1 MNGITEPLPGL
12 LDDPQFQITDLPAL
26 TDIQIAPLRNPA
38 PTRHANV
45 PLPLEPLAGNI
56 LNNTRT
62 TNNATRP
69 EDNAEKRRA
78 PKITPN
84 DVLLAREAKKPHLAI
99 SELLEADDGPDIA
112 PTQLPS

>member
-1 MNGITEPLPGL
+1 MNGISEPLPGL

-26 TDIQIAPLRNPA
+26 TDFQIAPLRNPA

-45 PLPLEPLAGNI
+45 PLPLEPVAGNI
-56 LNNTRT
+56 LNNSRSTK
-62 TNNATRP
+62 NNTAHR
-69 EDNAEKRRA
+69 EDHAEKRRA

-99 SELLEADDGPDIA
+99 
-112 PTQLPS
+112 